1 MVERHGL
8 AEEFE
13 RLLDKHKEERYVL
26 KLYVTGMTH
35 RSTEAVATIREICNQ
50 LLPGRFELEIVDLYQ
65 TPATARRQQIVAA
78 PTLINE
84 EPAPVRR
91 LIGNL
96 SDRERVL
103 RALDLP
109 VPGKAGESS

>member
-1 MVERHGL
+1 MVERRSL
-8 AEEFE
+8 ADEFE
-13 RLLDKHKEERYVL
+13 RLLGQKKEEKYVL

-35 RSTEAVATIREICNQ
+35 RSTEAVATIKGICSE
-50 LLPGRFELEIVDLYQ
+50 LLEGRYELEVVDLYAS
-65 TPATARRQQIVAA
+65 PGIARRQQIVAA
-78 PTLINE
+78 PTLIRE

-109 VPGKAGESS
+109 VPGES